1 MSTLR
6 SRRVRRRLF
15 VICPLIC
22 ASLLCPSTAALA
34 AHAHP
39 SKLILA
45 ARVAKHADRTL
56 VRDAKRLKV
65 CLQAHSGAPA
75 RCAAVHRRLQ
85 RAGVR
90 LARVERRLARIARAT
105 SARTHRARS
114 ASTGERQAPALW
126 VSGQTLH
133 WSRVSRSNTYLLMRL
148 APNQAAQY
156 SIVHGTWVTPP
167 PAPGALVHYSVR
179 TAVNGSAWST
189 WRSISYPAAPEPVA
203 PAPAPEPTPPAETS
217 RAPAPEAP
225 TGEVSTPK
233 APKVEPPAKEEAPD
247 PQAAPQLTLSGQT
260 LSWNVVAGVNTYVL
274 VTRVAG
280 KADQYSAVTG
290 TSFTPPA
297 LAGTT
302 VHYSVRTAV
311 EGSAWSAE
319 ASISYPAP
327 PPPPPVE
334 EQPASST
341 FEPGLNS
348 GSDPTYDL
356 PGAEQLGAK
365 VVRLAFN
372 LGETA
377 PQIERVVAEYANEG
391 IRVAPMADF
400 DNAIPTPAQ
409 AQSLAGWAQTFGP
422 GGTFWAHRSD
432 GRLAM
437 RTIEFGNETSYSYQ
451 YTDHTPS
458 GYASRAQSYALRFA
472 EAANAVKAA
481 NPGVGMLAQ
490 GDAGNAGSV
499 WVENL
504 FKAVPNL
511 GTLVAG
517 WTIHPYGP
525 GWKAR
530 FQTLISQTAAQG
542 APATIPIDVTEW
554 GLSTDNGNC
563 VTENYGWGTC
573 MTYQQA
579 GETLT
584 QTANEMRQTLGSR
597 MGMLM
602 LYQIRDQQRPG
613 ATNNREAY
621 FGLVQ
626 HELQPKG
633 AYTTAAKALLAS

>member
-6 SRRVRRRLF
+6 SRRAPRRLF
-15 VICPLIC
+15 VVPRMQFVICALIC
-22 ASLLCPSTAALA
+22 ASLFGTTATTALA
-34 AHAHP
+34 ANSHP
-39 SKLILA
+39 SKLVAA
-45 ARVAKHADRTL
+45 ARVATQADRAL
-56 VRDAKRLKV
+56 VRDAKALDA
-65 CLQAHSGAPA
+65 CLQAHRGASA
-75 RCAAVHRRLQ
+75 RCAAAHRRLQ
-85 RAGVR
+85 RAGAR

-105 SARTHRARS
+105 GARTHAKS
-114 ASTGERQAPALW
+114 ASAGDRQAPRLW
-126 VSGQTLH
+126 VSGQRLL
-133 WSRVSRSNTYLLMRL
+133 WSQVGRSSMYVLMRL

-156 SIVHGTWVTPP
+156 SIVHGTSLTPP
-167 PAPGALVHYSVR
+167 PAPGEVVRYSVR
-179 TAVNGSAWST
+179 TVAYGSAWSA
-189 WRSISYPAAPEPVA
+189 WRSVSYPAVAQEPASGPAGGPES
-203 PAPAPEPTPPAETS
+203 PAGEATTPETPI
-217 RAPAPEAP
+217 
-225 TGEVSTPK
+225 
-233 APKVEPPAKEEAPD
+233 VEPPAKEEAPNT
-247 PQAAPQLTLSGQT
+247 QAAPQLTLSGASLT
-260 LSWNVVAGVNTYVL
+260 WNVVAGVNAYVL
-274 VTRVAG
+274 VTRISG
-280 KADQYSAVTG
+280 KADQYSAITG

-297 LAGTT
+297 VAGTT

-311 EGSAWSAE
+311 AGSAWSAE
-319 ASISYPAP
+319 VSISYPAP
-327 PPPPPVE
+327 PPVE
-334 EQPASST
+334 EQPPAESSI

-356 PGAEQLGAK
+356 PGALQLGAK

-377 PQIERVVAEYANEG
+377 SQIEGVVAEYANEG

-400 DNAIPTPAQ
+400 DNIIPTPAQ
-409 AQSLAGWAQTFGP
+409 AQSLAGWAQAFGP

-432 GRLAM
+432 GSLAM

-451 YTDHTPS
+451 YANHTPE

-481 NPGVGMLAQ
+481 NPGVGLLAQ

-504 FKAVPNL
+504 FKAVPSL

-525 GWKAR
+525 GWRAR
-530 FQTLISQTAAQG
+530 LQTLISQTAAQG
-542 APATIPIDVTEW
+542 APATIPIDITEW
-554 GLSTDNGNC
+554 GLSTDNGSC

-579 GETLT
+579 AETLT
-584 QTANEMRQTLGSR
+584 QTAGEMHQMLGNR
-597 MGMLM
+597 LGMLM
-602 LYQIRDQQRPG
+602 LYQVRDQQTPG

-621 FGLVQ
+621 FGAVQ

-633 AYTTAAKALLAS
+633 AYTTAVKALLAS

>member
-6 SRRVRRRLF
+6 TRWVRRRLF
-15 VICPLIC
+15 AICPLIC
-22 ASLLCPSTAALA
+22 ASFLCPTTAALA

-39 SKLILA
+39 SKLIVV
-45 ARVAKHADRTL
+45 ARVAKRADRAF
-56 VRDAKRLKV
+56 VRDAKQLKI
-65 CLQAHSGAPA
+65 CLQTHDGAPA

-90 LARVERRLARIARAT
+90 LARVERRLARIARST
-105 SARTHRARS
+105 SARTRATS
-114 ASTGERQAPALW
+114 ASSGARQAPQLW
-126 VSGQTLH
+126 VSGQKLL
-133 WSRVSRSNTYLLMRL
+133 WSHVRRSNTYLLMRL
-148 APNQAAQY
+148 APNQPAQY
-156 SIVHGTWVTPP
+156 SLVHGTSITPP
-167 PAPGALVHYSVR
+167 PAPGEIVRYSVR
-179 TAVNGSAWST
+179 TVAYGSAWSA
-189 WRSISYPAAPEPVA
+189 WRSVSYPAAPQPVGTPT
-203 PAPAPEPTPPAETS
+203 PAEQTPPVETGNAPEP
-217 RAPAPEAP
+217 EAP
-225 TGEVSTPK
+225 GSEVTTPK
-233 APKVEPPAKEEAPD
+233 VPKFEPPAPGEAPD
-247 PQAAPQLTLSGQT
+247 PQAAPQLTLSGQS

-274 VTRVAG
+274 VTRLRG
-280 KADQYSAVTG
+280 KAAQYSAVTG
-290 TSFTPPA
+290 TSFTPPVV
-297 LAGTT
+297 AGATI
-302 VHYSVRTAV
+302 HYSVRTAV

-319 ASISYPAP
+319 VSISYPAP

-334 EQPASST
+334 EQPTPSSS

-372 LGETA
+372 LGDTA
-377 PQIERVVAEYANEG
+377 AQLEGVVAEYANEG

-400 DNAIPTPAQ
+400 DNVIPTPAQ
-409 AQSLAGWAQTFGP
+409 AQSLAGWAQAFGP

-451 YTDHTPS
+451 YANHTPE
-458 GYASRAQSYALRFA
+458 GYAGRAQVYAQRFA

-481 NPGVGMLAQ
+481 NPGVGLLAQ

-499 WVENL
+499 WVENM

-511 GTLVAG
+511 GALVAG

-584 QTANEMRQTLGSR
+584 QTASEMRQTLGSR

-613 ATNNREAY
+613 ASNNREAY

-633 AYTTAAKALLAS
+633 AYTTAAKTLLAS

>member
-1 MSTLR
+1 MTTPR
-6 SRRVRRRLF
+6 PRWVRRRLF

-22 ASLLCPSTAALA
+22 ASLLYSTTTALA
-34 AHAHP
+34 AHARP
-39 SKLILA
+39 SKLISA
-45 ARVAKHADRTL
+45 ARLSKHADRVL
-56 VRDAKRLKV
+56 VRDAKHLKR
-65 CLQAHSGAPA
+65 CLQANLGAPA

-90 LARVERRLARIARAT
+90 LARAERRLARIARST
-105 SARTHRARS
+105 SARTGARS
-114 ASTGERQAPALW
+114 ASWTRGGHRAPQLW
-126 VSGQTLH
+126 VSGQKLS
-133 WSRVSRSNTYLLMRL
+133 WSGVGRNDTYLLMRL

-156 SIVHGTWVTPP
+156 SIVHGTSITPP
-167 PAPGALVHYSVR
+167 AAPGEVVRYSVR
-179 TAVNGSAWST
+179 TIAYGSSWSAL
-189 WRSISYPAAPEPVA
+189 RSISYSAATEPG
-203 PAPAPEPTPPAETS
+203 ET
-217 RAPAPEAP
+217 
-225 TGEVSTPK
+225 
-233 APKVEPPAKEEAPD
+233 PKVEPPAPETPKVEPPTKAPKT
-247 PQAAPQLTLSGQT
+247 QAAPQLTLSAQT
-260 LSWNVVAGVNTYVL
+260 LAWNVVAGVNTYVL
-274 VTRVAG
+274 VTKVAG
-280 KADQYSAVTG
+280 KANQYSAVTG

-297 LAGTT
+297 VAGAT

-319 ASISYPAP
+319 VSISYPAP
-327 PPPPPVE
+327 PPPPPAE
-334 EQPASST
+334 EQPPAESSH

-377 PQIERVVAEYANEG
+377 SQIERVVAQYANEG

-400 DNAIPTPAQ
+400 DNFIPTPAQ
-409 AQSLAGWAQTFGP
+409 AQSLAGWAQAFGP

-451 YTDHTPS
+451 YTDHTPA
-458 GYASRAQSYALRFA
+458 GYASRAQSYAQRFA
-472 EAANAVKAA
+472 EAANAIRAA
-481 NPGVGMLAQ
+481 NPGVGLLAQ
-490 GDAGNAGSV
+490 GDAGNAGAV

-525 GWKAR
+525 GWRTR

-554 GLSTDNGNC
+554 GLSSDNGNC

-579 GETLT
+579 ADTLT
-584 QTANEMRQTLGSR
+584 QTANEMRQVLGGR
-597 MGMLM
+597 MGMLT

-621 FGLVQ
+621 FGAVQ

-633 AYTTAAKALLAS
+633 AYTAAVKALLAS

>member
-1 MSTLR
+1 MSPLR
-6 SRRVRRRLF
+6 SRRARHRLL
-15 VICPLIC
+15 VIFPVIC
-22 ASLLCPSTAALA
+22 ASLLYSATAALA

-39 SKLILA
+39 SKLITA
-45 ARVAKHADRTL
+45 ARVAKQADRTF
-56 VRDAKRLKV
+56 VRDAKRLQL
-65 CLQAHSGAPA
+65 CFQAHRSAPA
-75 RCAAVHRRLQ
+75 RRCAAVQRRLQ

-90 LARVERRLARIARAT
+90 LARVERRLARIARST
-105 SARTHRARS
+105 SARTRASS
-114 ASTGERQAPALW
+114 ASSGERQAPQLW
-126 VSGQTLH
+126 VSGQKLL
-133 WSRVSRSNTYLLMRL
+133 WSHVIRSNMYVLERL
-148 APNQAAQY
+148 APHQAAQY
-156 SIVHGTWVTPP
+156 TVVYGTSVTPP
-167 PAPGALVHYSVR
+167 PAPGEAVAYRVR
-179 TAVNGSAWST
+179 TVAYGSMWSAWQ
-189 WRSISYPAAPEPVA
+189 SISYPAASKPPVEP
-203 PAPAPEPTPPAETS
+203 PAPET
-217 RAPAPEAP
+217 
-225 TGEVSTPK
+225 
-233 APKVEPPAKEEAPD
+233 PKVEPPTETPKVEPPKEEAPNT
-247 PQAAPQLTLSGQT
+247 QAAPQLTLSGRSLT
-260 LSWNVVAGVNTYVL
+260 WNVVAGVNTYVL
-274 VTRVAG
+274 ATRVSG
-280 KADQYSAVTG
+280 KADQYSVITG
-290 TSFTPPA
+290 TSFTPPTV
-297 LAGTT
+297 AGST

-319 ASISYPAP
+319 VSISYPAA
-327 PPPPPVE
+327 PPVE
-334 EQPASST
+334 EQPQESSN

-356 PGAEQLGAK
+356 PGSLQLGAK

-377 PQIERVVAEYANEG
+377 QQIEPVVAEYANEG

-400 DNAIPTPAQ
+400 DNIIPTPAQ
-409 AQSLAGWAQTFGP
+409 AQGLAGWAQAFGP

-451 YTDHTPS
+451 YTDHTPA
-458 GYASRAQSYALRFA
+458 GYASRAQSYAQRFA
-472 EAANAVKAA
+472 EAANAVKAV

-499 WVENL
+499 WVENM

-525 GWKAR
+525 GWRVR

-554 GLSTDNGNC
+554 GLSSDNGNC

-579 GETLT
+579 AETLT
-584 QTANEMRQTLGSR
+584 QSASEMHQMLGSR
-597 MGMLM
+597 LGLLM

-621 FGLVQ
+621 FGAVQ

-633 AYTTAAKALLAS
+633 AYTTAVKTLLAS

>member
-1 MSTLR
+1 MSTL
-6 SRRVRRRLF
+6 SARRVPRRLF
-15 VICPLIC
+15 VTCALIC
-22 ASLLCPSTAALA
+22 VSLLSTTAATALA
-34 AHAHP
+34 ANSRP
-39 SKLILA
+39 SKLIA
-45 ARVAKHADRTL
+45 AAHVAKQADRAL
-56 VRDAKRLKV
+56 VRDAKALNA
-65 CLQAHSGAPA
+65 CLRAHRGASA
-75 RCAAVHRRLQ
+75 RCAAAHRRLQ
-85 RAGVR
+85 RAGAR
-90 LARVERRLARIARAT
+90 LARLERWLARIARAT
-105 SARTHRARS
+105 GTGTRARS
-114 ASTGERQAPALW
+114 ASSGERQAPQLW
-126 VSGQTLH
+126 VSGQKLL
-133 WSRVSRSNTYLLMRL
+133 WSHVIRSNKYLLMRL

-156 SIVHGTWVTPP
+156 TIVQGTSVTPP
-167 PAPGALVHYSVR
+167 PAPGEVVRYSVR
-179 TAVNGSAWST
+179 TVAYGSAWSA
-189 WRSISYPAAPEPVA
+189 WRSISYPAASKPVEP
-203 PAPAPEPTPPAETS
+203 PAPET
-217 RAPAPEAP
+217 
-225 TGEVSTPK
+225 
-233 APKVEPPAKEEAPD
+233 PKVEPPKEEVPNT
-247 PQAAPQLTLSGQT
+247 QAAPQLTLSGQSLT
-260 LSWNVVAGVNTYVL
+260 WNLVAGVNAYVL
-274 VTRVAG
+274 ITRASG
-280 KADQYSAVTG
+280 KADRYSAITG

-297 LAGTT
+297 VAGAT

-319 ASISYPAP
+319 VSISYPAP

-334 EQPASST
+334 EQPAGSSS

-356 PGAEQLGAK
+356 PGAQQLGAK

-377 PQIERVVAEYANEG
+377 QQIEPVVAEYANEG

-400 DNAIPTPAQ
+400 DNIIPTPAQ
-409 AQSLAGWAQTFGP
+409 AQSLAGWAQAFGP

-432 GRLAM
+432 GSLAM

-451 YTDHTPS
+451 YSNHTPE

-472 EAANAVKAA
+472 EAANTIKAV
-481 NPGVGMLAQ
+481 NPGVGLLAQ

-525 GWKAR
+525 GWRAR
-530 FQTLISQTAAQG
+530 LQTLISQTAAQG
-542 APATIPIDVTEW
+542 APATIPIDITEW
-554 GLSTDNGNC
+554 GLSTDNGSC

-584 QTANEMRQTLGSR
+584 QTASEMHQTLGSR

-621 FGLVQ
+621 FGAVQ

-633 AYTTAAKALLAS
+633 AYTTAVKTLLAS